1 MDEKTLG
8 RVGSISRKPVPTPRS
23 TLRKPAPSTMKVG
36 SAATPSSADDILSA
50 LEGIPGV
57 GSLRSLNKTPKSPTL
72 DQPDPGGQRQGVPQ
86 STSINSLPAGQD
98 NQKTSDS
105 KVLRE
110 DSSQSLRLPHKKDDK
125 VHFLMPLCIY
135 DMFINK
141 VSLSRQLD
149 STLQPIFGKDSKLM
163 GEWEI

>member
-23 TLRKPAPSTMKVG
+23 TLRKPSTIKVG
-36 SAATPSSADDILSA
+36 SNATPSSADDILSA

-98 NQKTSDS
+98 SQKT
-105 KVLRE
+105 
-110 DSSQSLRLPHKKDDK
+110 
-125 VHFLMPLCIY
+125 
-135 DMFINK
+135 
-141 VSLSRQLD
+141 
-149 STLQPIFGKDSKLM
+149 
-163 GEWEI
+163 

>member
-23 TLRKPAPSTMKVG
+23 TLRKPSTIKVG

-72 DQPDPGGQRQGVPQ
+72 DQPDPGGQRQLGVPQ

-98 NQKTSDS
+98 NQKTLNNHS

-110 DSSQSLRLPHKKDDK
+110 DSSQSLRLPHKKE
-125 VHFLMPLCIY
+125 VQFLMPVHL
-135 DMFINK
+135 
-141 VSLSRQLD
+141 
-149 STLQPIFGKDSKLM
+149 
-163 GEWEI
+163 